1 MKTENKR
8 FRALALTVGLLLA
21 GGLASTTSAA
31 TDTEAASALE
41 TQQAGRLRI
50 AVYRDFPPYSHKGK
64 GIDIALGRE
73 LARRVGLEP
82 EVVEFTA
89 DEDMNDDLRNM
100 VWKGHYLG
108 TRPADVMLHVPVDA
122 RLAQANEQVRI
133 FAPYH
138 LESLAVARDPARVPP
153 VTGSAAKALEV
164 FTRER
169 IGVETASLADDFL
182 LGALSGRLRG
192 NVAHYPSVAAAVAA
206 MKQGEVAAVM
216 GSRAEVEAALGRD
229 DAQFAMSAV
238 AMPELRIKGWSLGLA
253 VKADHDALADAL
265 GKAMADIQRDGTLA
279 KIFADHG
286 VTHQTP

>member
-1 MKTENKR
+1 MKIER
-8 FRALALTVGLLLA
+8 LRILALACSLFCAGSLTA
-21 GGLASTTSAA
+21 HAA
-31 TDTEAASALE
+31 NAQTAPTLE
-41 TQQAGRLRI
+41 VQQEGRLRI
-50 AVYRDFPPYSHKGK
+50 AVYGDFPPYSAKGK

-82 EVVEFTA
+82 EVVEFKA

-122 RLAQANEQVRI
+122 RLAKANEQVRI

-138 LESLAVARDPARVPP
+138 LESLAVVRDPKRVPP

-164 FTRER
+164 FTREK

-182 LGALSGRLRG
+182 LGVLSGRLRN
-192 NVAHYPSVAAAVAA
+192 NVTHFPTVAAAVAA
-206 MKQGEVAAVM
+206 MQRGEVSAVM
-216 GSRAEVEAALGRD
+216 ASRAEVEAALDRNDSRFELSGV
-229 DAQFAMSAV
+229 S
-238 AMPELRIKGWSLGLA
+238 MPELRIKGWSLGLA
-253 VKADHDALADAL
+253 VKADHAALADAL
-265 GKAMADIQRDGTLA
+265 STAMIEIQRDGTLA
-279 KIFADHG
+279 KIFAEHG